1 MSSSP
6 VPQFLLFQT
15 HFELTF
21 FPSLPRA
28 MTDGLCL
35 QGRELR
41 VAPKLDSDPSY
52 YAFRDALQAFQR
64 RIDQDPAFL
73 EGLLSAEQRQERQ
86 ALVDGLD
93 AGSPE
98 VLGRLQR
105 RLRQCEQH
113 AVPRSTYNA
122 VIRRDLARLTRGGG
136 GGGGKQQRDDEGFN
150 DPARYLVSRTDDED
164 DEEEM
169 IRFLNLITFSSPSEW
184 RSLCLS

>member
-1 MSSSP
+1 
-6 VPQFLLFQT
+6 
-15 HFELTF
+15 
-21 FPSLPRA
+21 

-52 YAFRDALQAFQR
+52 YAFRNALQAFQR

-136 GGGGKQQRDDEGFN
+136 GDGGGKQQQQRDDEGFN
-150 DPARYLVSRTDDED
+150 DPARYLVSRTDEE
-164 DEEEM
+164 EEEM

>member
-1 MSSSP
+1 
-6 VPQFLLFQT
+6 
-15 HFELTF
+15 
-21 FPSLPRA
+21 

-52 YAFRDALQAFQR
+52 YAFRDALQAFEW
-64 RIDQDPAFL
+64 RIDKDPAFL
-73 EGLLSAEQRQERQ
+73 EGLLSGEQRQERQ
-86 ALVDGLD
+86 ALIDGLD

-113 AVPRSTYNA
+113 AVPKSTYNA
-122 VIRRDLARLTRGGG
+122 VIRRDLARLTRGDGGGG
-136 GGGGKQQRDDEGFN
+136 GGGGKQQQQREDDEGFN
-150 DPARYLVSRTDDED
+150 DPARYLVSRTDEE
-164 DEEEM
+164 EEEM